1 MYKSPFSSHYH
12 HQFITMA
19 TNTLPLHNDKEKGLK
34 PSGSSTFMSRST
46 RRFAAFCIILFIVV
60 YSFSSSTTVQNE
72 SIISPKS
79 MEYNINPLFW
89 APTLSE
95 RVGKSA
101 YPRSF
106 FTTKALR
113 ENEFNPVSAVI
124 LRVTDDD
131 QSIEYAVKNLVKY
144 PFISDI
150 YIQNLVKSRPL
161 TVDVNSSHTSK
172 INQTQTH

>member
-1 MYKSPFSSHYH
+1 
-12 HQFITMA
+12 
-19 TNTLPLHNDKEKGLK
+19 
-34 PSGSSTFMSRST
+34 
-46 RRFAAFCIILFIVV
+46 
-60 YSFSSSTTVQNE
+60 
-72 SIISPKS
+72 

-89 APTLSE
+89 APSLSE

-161 TVDVNSSHTSK
+161 IVDASNSYTRKKKSTK
-172 INQTQTH
+172 PKPINIHFFLELETRP

>member
-1 MYKSPFSSHYH
+1 M
-12 HQFITMA
+12 T
-19 TNTLPLHNDKEKGLK
+19 TNTLPLHNDKGKHLK
-34 PSGSSTFMSRST
+34 SSGSSAFMSRST

-60 YSFSSSTTVQNE
+60 YSFSSSTTIRNE
-72 SIISPKS
+72 SITSPKS

-89 APTLSE
+89 APSLSE

-161 TVDVNSSHTSK
+161 TVDASNSYTRKKKSTK
-172 INQTQTH
+172 PKPINIHFFLELKTRP